1 MPLTQPLWCRA
12 RPSPVPASAL
22 LRRSILR
29 GRPWLTRPPLARS
42 SPSQFRVLRTTAPSL
57 FRPRGSYSP
66 AHPSPLSS
74 TVRARPVPPLSLL
87 TTSTTFP
94 TAPSTTTTFMAV
106 QTREHGGHGHHH
118 HHHHGGNAYLTST
131 NTHDAGV
138 RITRL
143 GLVANLAMAIGKFI
157 GGYVFHSQALI
168 ADAYHALT
176 DLISD
181 FLTLGTVAWSLKP
194 PSERFPN
201 GYGKIESIGALGVS
215 GLLLCGGVFM
225 GLNSGQVLLDQFFP
239 EAAQA
244 ISHLDLGHG
253 HSHSHSHGADVLGPS
268 IHAAWLAAGSII
280 VKEWLYHATMKVAVE
295 RKSSVLASN
304 AIHHRVDSLTS
315 IVALFTIGG
324 SYMFQDASWLD
335 PVGGLLISLM
345 VIKAG
350 WGNTRTS
357 LLELADTTVDDEIK
371 TAVQKA
377 AAKALA
383 TINEGGQVKIRDVQG
398 MKSGQNYLMDV
409 ELAVPG
415 VWSIQQSREIEER
428 VRATIGSSLRGVKRV
443 KIRFIPLEQESLDFS
458 EEFIAPEVIS
468 QANPEPEDGVEEEAH
483 AHHEHEHEL
492 EHKHDHQNS
501 TRRRR

>member
-1 MPLTQPLWCRA
+1 
-12 RPSPVPASAL
+12 
-22 LRRSILR
+22 
-29 GRPWLTRPPLARS
+29 
-42 SPSQFRVLRTTAPSL
+42 
-57 FRPRGSYSP
+57 
-66 AHPSPLSS
+66 
-74 TVRARPVPPLSLL
+74 
-87 TTSTTFP
+87 
-94 TAPSTTTTFMAV
+94 
-106 QTREHGGHGHHH
+106 
-118 HHHHGGNAYLTST
+118 
-131 NTHDAGV
+131 
-138 RITRL
+138 
-143 GLVANLAMAIGKFI
+143 
-157 GGYVFHSQALI
+157 
-168 ADAYHALT
+168 
-176 DLISD
+176 
-181 FLTLGTVAWSLKP
+181 
-194 PSERFPN
+194 
-201 GYGKIESIGALGVS
+201 
-215 GLLLCGGVFM
+215 M

-253 HSHSHSHGADVLGPS
+253 HSHSHSHGVDVLGPS

-324 SYMFQDASWLD
+324 SYLFQDASWLD

-415 VWSIQQSREIEER
+415 VWSIQRSREIEER

-443 KIRFIPLEQESLDFS
+443 KVRFIPLEQESLDFS

-483 AHHEHEHEL
+483 AHHEHEH
-492 EHKHDHQNS
+492 KHDHGHENS